1 MREGEGAGQGVC
13 ARAAEA
19 GHCAERALRCSNAN
33 IGRAAGFS
41 CSEPMCALHCA
52 VEMIIIEVALIKLF
66 M

>member
-1 MREGEGAGQGVC
+1 MCV
-13 ARAAEA
+13 RAAEA

-41 CSEPMCALHCA
+41 CSELMCALHCA
-52 VEMIIIEVALIKLF
+52 VRMRIIKVALIKLF